1 MSGESEIGSIKKKLR
16 IWLKLVGRMDI
27 MSKQLIETMT
37 EYYSIYENQGMKITK
52 AARQFINEMLGCED
66 PTKLTQFIIVFGN
79 TLEMSGNL
87 YISHFSSLRVEL
99 EKERRKAIFQL
110 HDIEELV
117 TQKGI
122 KILKKIEQYETDFL
136 RASKEYKR
144 AFIKMKEVTKGQGEA
159 HQKELKYFVST
170 KEKIDEKIKAAA
182 IQLEEKE
189 TNLKTITEK
198 NNQLRQTFNK
208 QIVQL
213 TKQIRKYLYEDP
225 KGLFDFFKGSLQSDY
240 ELRNSFNELIQDK
253 LAKLNEA
260 YGDVKIGINKEI
272 FHNIYFTN
280 NLDTIWDGNIT
291 SEFDID
297 KYVKDSPK
305 LIDYSDKFLC
315 MRVIVSQHL
324 KAFGKILLDEENS
337 IIKFCTKQ
345 KKGGIKIP
353 SFHQIRSQAFIELL
367 QEFRTFFGN
376 LGDIHQKIHTITYE
390 KLVQESKK
398 VENIQKKDYESFK
411 ETKLSREQK
420 LLDISNYLV
429 ITRSELEQM
438 NLTIRET
445 KLSFQTANEADFHDL
460 ETIII
465 EIREQEQGKRFELE
479 NFIEQGKKA
488 LIEDSNGVEKY
499 LIESNIQ
506 DEKNIK
512 NVYQLLEAF
521 QECTITL
528 FTNLIQHLKIFSEI
542 FSEIKIEAT
551 VEEWLTYY
559 ENKYKV
565 SNILGTTAATEIS
578 LNLYHSDEAAKI
590 QEESSRREEQKM
602 LEEIDKGAA
611 EQLDAIITPLVNR
624 TTESE
629 ANRSHMSNRSDV
641 KDITADL
648 EGLEAIGD
656 DEDSLIL
663 GSIITPKKEIEFKG
677 FPSKEEVFDNM
688 KHKIVVHKPLYF
700 IGKYLYIYIYIICR

>member
-1 MSGESEIGSIKKKLR
+1 MTESEIGVIKKKLT
-16 IWLKLVGRMDI
+16 IWLKLAERLNMI
-27 MSKQLIETMT
+27 IKQTIQSMT
-37 EYYSIYENQGMKITK
+37 EYYSLYENQGLNISKG
-52 AARQFINEMLGCED
+52 ARQFITEMLSCED
-66 PTKLTQFIIVFGN
+66 PTKLTQLVIVFGN
-79 TLEMSGNL
+79 SLEMIGNL
-87 YISHFSSLRVEL
+87 YIAQFCSFRVEL
-99 EKERRKAIFQL
+99 NKEIKNRKFNIQEIEDSINDTGLKTLKQL
-110 HDIEELV
+110 
-117 TQKGI
+117 
-122 KILKKIEQYETDFL
+122 EQYEADFQ
-136 RASKEYKR
+136 RASKDYEK
-144 AFIKMKEVTKGQGEA
+144 AFQRVKEMTKDQVKEE
-159 HQKELKYFVST
+159 KELKYFVST

-189 TNLKTITEK
+189 INLKTITEK

-411 ETKLSREQK
+411 ETTVNREQK

-445 KLSFQTANEADFHDL
+445 KRNFQTANEADFHDL

-465 EIREQEQGKRFELE
+465 EIREQEQAKRFEFE
-479 NFIEQGKKA
+479 NFIKNGRIG
-488 LIEDSNGVEKY
+488 LIEDSKGVRKY
-499 LIESNIQ
+499 ITENFIH

-512 NVYQLLEAF
+512 CLFQILEAF
-521 QECTITL
+521 HECTIML
-528 FTNLIQHLKIFSEI
+528 YTNFRQHLKYFSEHL
-542 FSEIKIEAT
+542 SEIKIDT
-551 VEEWLTYY
+551 IIEEWLAYY

-565 SNILGTTAATEIS
+565 CNILGSTATIEIKLPLYTSIELVEKELKIDVVEENKEGEGNIEIKRDLHVPNKLKLEKSGVISGDDTENLELNPLSPEDDS
-578 LNLYHSDEAAKI
+578 LDIGNLLTPNKYFD
-590 QEESSRREEQKM
+590 Q
-602 LEEIDKGAA
+602 LKGF
-611 EQLDAIITPLVNR
+611 
-624 TTESE
+624 
-629 ANRSHMSNRSDV
+629 DV
-641 KDITADL
+641 K
-648 EGLEAIGD
+648 
-656 DEDSLIL
+656 
-663 GSIITPKKEIEFKG
+663 
-677 FPSKEEVFDNM
+677 SKMPINS
-688 KHKIVVHKPLYF
+688 PLLS
-700 IGKYLYIYIYIICR
+700 GMYLYIDNSYRERRRKRYS